1 MPKKGG
7 HTVMNA
13 IGIIGLG
20 RMGMPTAKRFIHA
33 GFPVVGYDIRQEAM
47 EELRSAGAEA
57 VENAK
62 QVAQKVQTVI
72 IFVLNDQQVI
82 DTIGGPNGV
91 LEGCGAGTNVI
102 CMATI
107 DRDNLQRVARM
118 CSEKGVGFVDC
129 PCTGGPA
136 RVENGTLTM
145 IAAAPEKLL
154 QTCRPALE
162 VLGEIIVAGDT
173 PGMGQAVKHCNQLL
187 ICTTHAAVMEIIA
200 LARKSGLDLRVV
212 CEVIQKGIGGSD
224 YFRLLSTSILENTPA
239 PGGMGQLFKDI
250 NLVVNDGRR
259 VELPLFVATAAFHY
273 FLAAQSLGLENQDSS
288 KLIQVIEK
296 MSGMDS

>member
-1 MPKKGG
+1 
-7 HTVMNA
+7 MNS

-20 RMGMPTAKRFIHA
+20 RMGMPTAKKFIDA
-33 GFPVVGYDIRQEAM
+33 GFRVAGNDLRQEAM
-47 EELRSAGAEA
+47 EELRSAGGEA
-57 VENAK
+57 VEDGK
-62 QVAQKVQTVI
+62 RVAQKVQTVI

-82 DTIGGPNGV
+82 DTISGPNGV
-91 LEGCGAGTNVI
+91 LEGCGAGSSVI

-107 DRDNLQRVARM
+107 DRSNLERVAQM

-145 IAAAPEKLL
+145 IAAAPKKLL

-162 VLGEIIVAGDT
+162 VLGEIIFAGET
-173 PGMGQAVKHCNQLL
+173 PGMGQAIKHCNQLL

-200 LARKSGLDLRVV
+200 LAKKSGLDPRIV
-212 CEVIQKGIGGSD
+212 CEVIASGIGGSD
-224 YFRLLSTSILENTPA
+224 YFRLLSASILENTPA

-250 NLVVNDGRR
+250 SLVVNDGRR
-259 VELPLFVATAAFHY
+259 VELPLLVATAAFHY

-296 MSGMDS
+296 MSGMDV

>member
-1 MPKKGG
+1 
-7 HTVMNA
+7 MNS

-20 RMGMPTAKRFIHA
+20 RMGMPTAKKFIDA
-33 GFPVVGYDIRQEAM
+33 GFRVVGNDLRSEAM

-57 VENAK
+57 VEDGK
-62 QVAQKVQTVI
+62 RVAQKAKTVI
-72 IFVLNDQQVI
+72 VFVLNDQQVI
-82 DTIGGPNGV
+82 ETISGPNGV
-91 LEGCGAGTNVI
+91 LEGCNDSSIVI

-107 DRDNLQRVARM
+107 DRDNLQRVAQK
-118 CSEKGVGFVDC
+118 CLEKGVGFVDC

-145 IAAAPEKLL
+145 IAAAPKKLL
-154 QTCRPALE
+154 QTCRPTLE
-162 VLGEIIVAGDT
+162 VLGKIIFAGET
-173 PGMGQAVKHCNQLL
+173 PGMGQAIKHCNQLL

-200 LARKSGLDLRVV
+200 LAKKTGLDPRIV
-212 CEVIQKGIGGSD
+212 CEVIASGIGGSD
-224 YFRLLSTSILENTPA
+224 YFRLLSASLLENTPA

-250 NLVVNDGRR
+250 SLVVNDGRR
-259 VELPLFVATAAFHY
+259 AELPLLVATAAFHY

-296 MSGMDS
+296 MSGMDV

>member
-1 MPKKGG
+1 
-7 HTVMNA
+7 MNS

-20 RMGMPTAKRFIHA
+20 RMGMPTAKKFIDA
-33 GFPVVGYDIRQEAM
+33 GFQVAGYDIRQEAM

-57 VENAK
+57 VEDARR
-62 QVAQKVQTVI
+62 VAQKVQTVI

-82 DTIGGPNGV
+82 DTINGPNGV
-91 LEGCGAGTNVI
+91 LAGCKAGSSVI

-136 RVENGTLTM
+136 RVEKGTLTM
-145 IAAAPEKLL
+145 IAAAPKKTL
-154 QTCRPALE
+154 QACRPTLE
-162 VLGEIIVAGDT
+162 VLGKIIYAGET
-173 PGMGQAVKHCNQLL
+173 PGMGQAIKHCNQLL

-200 LARKSGLDLRVV
+200 LAKKSGLDPRIV
-212 CEVIQKGIGGSD
+212 CEVIASGIGGSD
-224 YFRLLSTSILENTPA
+224 YFRLLSASLLENTAA

-250 NLVVNDGRR
+250 GLVVNDGRR
-259 VELPLFVATAAFHY
+259 VELPLLVATAAYHY
-273 FLAAQSLGLENQDSS
+273 FLAAQSMGLENQDSS

-296 MSGMDS
+296 MSGMER

>member
-1 MPKKGG
+1 
-7 HTVMNA
+7 MNS

-20 RMGMPTAKRFIHA
+20 RMGMPTAKKFLDA
-33 GFPVVGYDIRQEAM
+33 GFRVVGYDIRPEAM
-47 EELRSAGAEA
+47 EELRSIGAEA
-57 VENAK
+57 VADARR
-62 QVAQKVQTVI
+62 VAQEVQTVI

-82 DTIGGPNGV
+82 DTLGGPNGV
-91 LEGCGAGTNVI
+91 LEGCGAGSSVI

-107 DRDNLQRVARM
+107 DGDNLQRAAQM

-145 IAAAPEKLL
+145 IAAAPEKTL
-154 QTCRPALE
+154 QVCRPTLE
-162 VLGEIIVAGDT
+162 VLGKIICAGET
-173 PGMGQAVKHCNQLL
+173 PGMGQAIKHCNQLL

-200 LARKSGLDLRVV
+200 LAKKSGLDPRIV
-212 CEVIQKGIGGSD
+212 CEVIASGIGGSD
-224 YFRLLSTSILENTPA
+224 YFRLLSASFLENTPA

-250 NLVVNDGRR
+250 SLVVNDGRR
-259 VELPLFVATAAFHY
+259 VELPLLVATAAYHY

-296 MSGMDS
+296 MSGMDV

>member
-1 MPKKGG
+1 
-7 HTVMNA
+7 MNS

-20 RMGMPTAKRFIHA
+20 RMGMPTAKKFIGA
-33 GFPVVGYDIRQEAM
+33 GFRVAANDLRQEAM
-47 EELRSAGAEA
+47 EELRSAGGEA
-57 VENAK
+57 VEDGK
-62 QVAQKVQTVI
+62 RVAQKAKTVI
-72 IFVLNDQQVI
+72 VFVLNDQQVI
-82 DTIGGPNGV
+82 ETITGPNGV
-91 LEGCGAGTNVI
+91 LEGCNDSSIVI

-107 DRDNLQRVARM
+107 DRDNLQRVAQM

-145 IAAAPEKLL
+145 IAAAPKKLL
-154 QTCRPALE
+154 QTCRPTLE
-162 VLGEIIVAGDT
+162 VLGKIIFAGET
-173 PGMGQAVKHCNQLL
+173 PGMGQAIKHCNQLL

-200 LARKSGLDLRVV
+200 LAKKSGLDPRIV
-212 CEVIQKGIGGSD
+212 CEVIASGIGGSD
-224 YFRLLSTSILENTPA
+224 YFRLLSASILEDTPA

-250 NLVVNDGRR
+250 SLVVNDGRR
-259 VELPLFVATAAFHY
+259 VQLPLLVATAAFHY

-296 MSGMDS
+296 MSGMDA

>member
-1 MPKKGG
+1 
-7 HTVMNA
+7 MNS

-20 RMGMPTAKRFIHA
+20 RMGMPTAKKFIDA
-33 GFPVVGYDIRQEAM
+33 GFRVVGNDLRSEAM

-57 VENAK
+57 VEDGK
-62 QVAQKVQTVI
+62 RVAQKAKTVI
-72 IFVLNDQQVI
+72 VFVLNDQQVI
-82 DTIGGPNGV
+82 ETITGPNGV
-91 LEGCGAGTNVI
+91 LEGCNDSSIVI

-107 DRDNLQRVARM
+107 DRDNLQRVAQK
-118 CSEKGVGFVDC
+118 CLEKGVGFVDC

-145 IAAAPEKLL
+145 IAAAPKKLL
-154 QTCRPALE
+154 QTCRPTLE
-162 VLGEIIVAGDT
+162 VLGKIIFAGET
-173 PGMGQAVKHCNQLL
+173 PGMGQAIKHCNQLL

-200 LARKSGLDLRVV
+200 LAKKTGLDPRIV
-212 CEVIQKGIGGSD
+212 CEVIASGIGGSD
-224 YFRLLSTSILENTPA
+224 YFRLLSASLLENTPA

-250 NLVVNDGRR
+250 SLVVNDGRR
-259 VELPLFVATAAFHY
+259 AELPLLVATAAFHY

-296 MSGMDS
+296 MSGMDV

>member
-1 MPKKGG
+1 MDS
-7 HTVMNA
+7 

-20 RMGMPTAKRFIHA
+20 RMGMPTAKKFIDA
-33 GFPVVGYDIRQEAM
+33 GFRVAGNDVRPEAM
-47 EELRSAGAEA
+47 KELRSAGGEA
-57 VENAK
+57 VEDAK
-62 QVAQKVQTVI
+62 RVAQKAKTVI
-72 IFVLNDQQVI
+72 VFVLNDHQVI
-82 DTIGGPNGV
+82 ETISGPNGV
-91 LEGCGAGTNVI
+91 LEGSNDSTIII

-107 DRDNLQRVARM
+107 DRDNLQRVAQM

-154 QTCRPALE
+154 NSCRPVLE
-162 VLGEIIVAGDT
+162 ILGEIIYAGET
-173 PGMGQAVKHCNQLL
+173 PGLGQAIKHCNQLL
-187 ICTTHAAVMEIIA
+187 IGTTHAAVMEIIA
-200 LARKSGLDLRVV
+200 LAKKSGLDPRLVCKVV
-212 CEVIQKGIGGSD
+212 GSGIGGSD
-224 YFRLLSTSILENTPA
+224 YFRLVSASVLENSPA

-259 VELPLFVATAAFHY
+259 VQLPLLVATAAFHY
-273 FLAAQSLGLENQDSS
+273 FLAAQSLGLGNQDSS

-296 MSGMDS
+296 MSGMER

>member
-1 MPKKGG
+1 
-7 HTVMNA
+7 MNA

-20 RMGMPTAKRFIHA
+20 RMGMPTAKKFIHA
-33 GFPVVGYDIRQEAM
+33 GFPVVGYDIRPEAM
-47 EELRSAGAEA
+47 EELRSTGAEA

-62 QVAQKVQTVI
+62 RVAQKAQTVI

-91 LEGCGAGTNVI
+91 LAGCGAGSSVI

-107 DRDNLQRVARM
+107 DRDNLQRVAQM
-118 CSEKGVGFVDC
+118 CLEKAVGFVDC

-136 RVENGTLTM
+136 RIENGTLTM
-145 IAAAPEKLL
+145 IAAAPKKIL
-154 QTCRPALE
+154 QTCRPTLE
-162 VLGEIIVAGDT
+162 VLGKIIFAGET

-187 ICTTHAAVMEIIA
+187 VCTTHAAVMEIIA
-200 LARKSGLDLRVV
+200 LAKKSGLDPRIV
-212 CEVIQKGIGGSD
+212 CEVIASGIGGSD
-224 YFRLLSTSILENTPA
+224 YFRLLSASVLDNTPA

-259 VELPLFVATAAFHY
+259 VELPLLVATAAYHY

-296 MSGMDS
+296 MSGMDA

>member
-1 MPKKGG
+1 
-7 HTVMNA
+7 MNS

-20 RMGMPTAKRFIHA
+20 RMGMPTAKKFIDA
-33 GFPVVGYDIRQEAM
+33 GFRVAGNDLRQEAM
-47 EELRSAGAEA
+47 EELRSAGGEA
-57 VENAK
+57 VEDGK
-62 QVAQKVQTVI
+62 RVAQKAKTVI
-72 IFVLNDQQVI
+72 VFVLNDQQVI
-82 DTIGGPNGV
+82 ETITGPNGV
-91 LEGCGAGTNVI
+91 LEGCNDSSIVI

-107 DRDNLQRVARM
+107 DRDNLQRVAQM

-145 IAAAPEKLL
+145 IAAAPKKLL
-154 QTCRPALE
+154 NRCRPMLE
-162 VLGEIIVAGDT
+162 VLGEIIYAGEI
-173 PGMGQAVKHCNQLL
+173 PGLGQAIKHCNQLL

-200 LARKSGLDLRVV
+200 LAKKSGLDPRIV
-212 CEVIQKGIGGSD
+212 CEVIASGIGGSD
-224 YFRLLSTSILENTPA
+224 YFRLLSDSVLENTPA

-250 NLVVNDGRR
+250 SLVVNDGRR
-259 VELPLFVATAAFHY
+259 VELPLLVATAAFHY

-296 MSGMDS
+296 MTGMDT

>member
-1 MPKKGG
+1 
-7 HTVMNA
+7 MNA

-20 RMGMPTAKRFIHA
+20 RMGMPTAKRFVQA

-47 EELRSAGAEA
+47 EELRSIGAEA
-57 VENAK
+57 VEDARR
-62 QVAQKVQTVI
+62 VAQKVQTVI

-82 DTIGGPNGV
+82 DTISGPNGV
-91 LEGCGAGTNVI
+91 LEGCGAGSTVI

-107 DRDNLQRVARM
+107 DRGNLERAAQM
-118 CSEKGVGFVDC
+118 CSDKRVGFVDC

-145 IAAAPEKLL
+145 IAAAPQKIL

-162 VLGEIIVAGDT
+162 VLGKIIIAGET
-173 PGMGQAVKHCNQLL
+173 PGMGQAIKHCNQLL

-200 LARKSGLDLRVV
+200 LAKKSELDLRTV
-212 CEVIQKGIGGSD
+212 CEVIASGIGGSD
-224 YFRLLSTSILENTPA
+224 YFRLLSASVLDNTPA

-250 NLVVNDGRR
+250 GLVVNDGRR
-259 VELPLFVATAAFHY
+259 VELPLLVATAAYHY

-296 MSGMDS
+296 MTGMD